1 METSERLR
9 AMNDGTILD
18 ATPTMNALPKP
29 PRAERRRRKRIQLS
43 NPLVG
48 RIGSHGALLL
58 DLSDGGA
65 RIEHY
70 NRLKTGSTATL
81 RFDFEGHSVR
91 LTCTVVGCRVARF
104 ASGDD
109 GLTVY
114 QSGLSFA
121 EDDAASI
128 ELLKAITTTFVAR
141 ALAEQVANAKGVKP
155 VDVDHM
161 PIFRGGVLSSNQ
173 FDSKQ
178 TEKDKHL
185 IPGKRVAT
193 ERGYI
198 RCRLRKE
205 TSWTKVWTLDPEQ
218 PDEGFT
224 VSVHEPSEQVEML
237 CQTYREAT
245 AEERQLIREMARLSI
260 SSGSR

>member
-1 METSERLR
+1 
-9 AMNDGTILD
+9 
-18 ATPTMNALPKP
+18 MNALAKP
-29 PRAERRRRKRIQLS
+29 ARAERRRRQRILLS

-48 RIGSHGALLL
+48 RIGSHGAVLL

-70 NRLKTGSTATL
+70 NRLKTGSSATL
-81 RFDFEGHSVR
+81 RFEFEGHNVR
-91 LTCTVVGCRVARF
+91 LTCKVVGCRVARF
-104 ASGDD
+104 AAGDD

-121 EDDAASI
+121 DEDISSI
-128 ELLKAITTTFVAR
+128 EVLKAITTTFVAR

-155 VDVDHM
+155 IDEQNM

-173 FDSKQ
+173 FDNSRS
-178 TEKDKHL
+178 EKDKHL
-185 IPGKRVAT
+185 IPTKKVAQ

-205 TSWTKVWTLDPEQ
+205 TSWTRVWTLDPQQ

-224 VSVHEPSEQVEML
+224 VSVHEPVEQVEML
-237 CQTYREAT
+237 CQTYQCGSR
-245 AEERQLIREMARLSI
+245 EERQLIRMMARMSLEPKAE
-260 SSGSR
+260 